1 MSRKSSRVKDN
12 GAAAVETPGVQVP
25 LKELTVNELR
35 RRCDGGGIVIPPG
48 YVKKDDLIKL
58 LKDSGGGA
66 VSVSGQ
72 GAEVSGQGK
81 EVSGEGAEVSSA
93 MSDSDDKGHDMS
105 HTEIQSSR
113 RSPPPSS
120 RKTQKTSP
128 VKEED
133 PSTPTTPELTEKISD
148 LEKYGY
154 LWFETTFLQ
163 MVLQVHLMTSREFP
177 PNPTPTLFVLIG
189 PASSGKSNVR
199 ESLFKK
205 EMAGA
210 INIDVDK
217 IKLVAND
224 NLPGGAGNYSM
235 HMQAVLAKMLPNV
248 FQLATRGGKG
258 HYKNIILD
266 TTGSMKPS
274 IKKYMQYAKKFD
286 YNVSVIIVYSTKE
299 LCMKRVKGRNA
310 KLELEKHH
318 VRVISTN
325 VVAIIYDEFLREDRA
340 RYYATHPSIT
350 KRTDDL
356 YLIDNSSDDE
366 PVTIFHR
373 KSPGVIITGPPKGHP
388 LIGNEHAFYGL
399 TILDESIRGGNTRKR
414 YTQKKKYIHQKKY
427 THKASRRRY
436 Y

>member
-1 MSRKSSRVKDN
+1 MSRKSSRASSKVKDN
-12 GAAAVETPGVQVP
+12 DDEAAAVEKPGVP
-25 LKELTVNELR
+25 LEELTVKELR
-35 RRCDGGGIVIPPG
+35 EKCHGLGITTDSIKL
-48 YVKKDDLIKL
+48 KKDLITL

-72 GAEVSGQGK
+72 GAEVS
-81 EVSGEGAEVSSA
+81 SA
-93 MSDSDDKGHDMS
+93 MSESDDTGHGMS
-105 HTEIQSSR
+105 HTKTQSASR
-113 RSPPPSS
+113 PPPSS

-133 PSTPTTPELTEKISD
+133 PSTPTTPELKQKISH
-148 LEKYGY
+148 LEQYGY
-154 LWFETTFLQ
+154 LWFETAFLQ
-163 MVLQVHLMTSREFP
+163 MVLQDHLMTSREFP

-217 IKLVAND
+217 VKLIATD
-224 NLPGGAGNYSM
+224 SLKGGAGNYSM
-235 HMQAVLAKMLPNV
+235 HMQAVLAKMLPDV
-248 FQLATRGGKG
+248 FELAKRGGEGK
-258 HYKNIILD
+258 YKNIILD

-274 IKKYMQYAKKFD
+274 IKKYMQYAKKSG
-286 YNVSVIIVYSTKE
+286 YSVSILIVYSTKE
-299 LCMKRVKGRNA
+299 LCMKRVEGRNA
-310 KLELEKHH
+310 KLIEDGHS
-318 VRVISTN
+318 VRVINSF
-325 VVAIIYDEFLREDRA
+325 VVGKIYNDFVNDDRA

-356 YLIDNSSDDE
+356 YLIDNSSE
-366 PVTIFHR
+366 SRPVETVFHR
-373 KSPGVIITGPPKGHP
+373 KSTGELITTPPRGHP
-388 LIGNEHAFYGL
+388 LIDNENAFYGL
-399 TILDESIRGGNTRKR
+399 TILPDSIRGGNTRKR

>member
-1 MSRKSSRVKDN
+1 MLRKSLRVKDN
-12 GAAAVETPGVQVP
+12 GAAAVEKPGVP
-25 LKELTVNELR
+25 LDELTVRELR
-35 RRCDGGGIVIPPG
+35 DECVRLGLKIDTIKL
-48 YVKKDDLIKL
+48 KKDFIKL
-58 LKDSGGGA
+58 LEDSGGRA

-72 GAEVSGQGK
+72 GAEVSLA
-81 EVSGEGAEVSSA
+81 VSE
-93 MSDSDDKGHDMS
+93 MDDTGHGMS
-105 HTEIQSSR
+105 HTKTQSAS
-113 RSPPPSS
+113 RSPPPS

-148 LEKYGY
+148 VEKYGY
-154 LWFETTFLQ
+154 LWFETAFLQ
-163 MVLQVHLMTSREFP
+163 MVLQEHLMTSREFP

-199 ESLFKK
+199 ESLFEK

-224 NLPGGAGNYSM
+224 TLEGGAGIYSM
-235 HMQAVLAKMLPNV
+235 HMQAVLAKMLPDV

-266 TTGSMKPS
+266 TTGTMKPS
-274 IKKYMQYAKKFD
+274 IKKYMQYAKKLD
-286 YNVSVIIVYSTKE
+286 YSVSILIVYSTKE

-310 KLELEKHH
+310 KLESAKHH

-356 YLIDNSSDDE
+356 YLIDNSSDDK

-373 KSPGVIITGPPKGHP
+373 KSPGVITGPPKGHP

-399 TILDESIRGGNTRKR
+399 TILDDSIRGGNTRKR

>member
-1 MSRKSSRVKDN
+1 MSRKSSRASSKVKDN
-12 GAAAVETPGVQVP
+12 DDEAAAVEKPGVP
-25 LKELTVNELR
+25 LEELTVGELR
-35 RRCDGGGIVIPPG
+35 DNCVVGGIVIPQG

-66 VSVSGQ
+66 VLVSGQ
-72 GAEVSGQGK
+72 GAEVSLAVR
-81 EVSGEGAEVSSA
+81 E
-93 MSDSDDKGHDMS
+93 MDDTRHGMS
-105 HTEIQSSR
+105 HTKTQSAS
-113 RSPPPSS
+113 RSPPPS
-120 RKTQKTSP
+120 RKTQKTSH

-154 LWFETTFLQ
+154 LWFETAFLQ
-163 MVLQVHLMTSREFP
+163 MVLQEHLMTSHEFP

-199 ESLFKK
+199 ESLFEK

-217 IKLVAND
+217 VKLIATD
-224 NLPGGAGNYSM
+224 SLKGGAGNYSM

-286 YNVSVIIVYSTKE
+286 YSVSILIVYSTKE
-299 LCMKRVKGRNA
+299 LCMKRVEGRNA
-310 KLELEKHH
+310 KLESEKHH
-318 VRVISTN
+318 VRVIPKN
-325 VVAIIYDEFLREDRA
+325 VVAIIYDDFLREDRA

-356 YLIDNSSDDE
+356 YLIDNSSDNK

-373 KSPGVIITGPPKGHP
+373 KSTGEIITRPPRGHP

-399 TILDESIRGGNTRKR
+399 TILDDSIRGGNTRKR